1 MKTGPPNELAINA
14 AYIKNAALLLRA
26 IDHPLRQ
33 KILEFAHLYTRVS
46 VTEVH
51 TKFRIE
57 QSVASDHLAIL
68 RNAKLVITVREGRF
82 IYYSVNYPQLDKLY
96 GLCSQVIRLTK

>member
-1 MKTGPPNELAINA
+1 MKTGPPTELAINA
-14 AYIKNAALLLRA
+14 GDIKLGTLILRA

-33 KILEFAHLYTRVS
+33 KILEFAHLHTSVT

-51 TKFRIE
+51 TKFRME

-68 RNAKLVITVREGRF
+68 RNAKLVVTMRKGRF
-82 IYYSVNYPQLDKLY
+82 IYYSVNYPQLDKFY
-96 GLCSQVIRLTK
+96 ELCLEMIKSNE

>member
-1 MKTGPPNELAINA
+1 MKTGPPTELAMNA
-14 AYIKNAALLLRA
+14 GDIKLGALILRA

-33 KILEFAHLYTRVS
+33 KILEFAHLHKRVN

-51 TKFRIE
+51 TKFRME

-68 RNAKLVITVREGRF
+68 RDARLVVTVREGRF
-82 IYYSVNYPQLDKLY
+82 IYYSVNYEELDRLNHLFEQLNK
-96 GLCSQVIRLTK
+96 GS

>member
-14 AYIKNAALLLRA
+14 AYINNAALLLRA
-26 IDHPLRQ
+26 IDHSLRQ
-33 KILEFAHLYTRVS
+33 KILEFAHVHTRVS

-68 RNAKLVITVREGRF
+68 RKAKLVITERQGRF
-82 IYYSVNYPQLDKLY
+82 IYYSVNYPQLSRLY
-96 GLCSQVIRLTK
+96 GLCDQLLN